1 MTDTAGRVTAL
12 TWFAPLRPGGA
23 LWSRLFLGVAA
34 RRFRPLTEPI
44 RTLSFIHF
52 AQWTVLDRLP
62 GAADKLPVPVLLFES
77 NFDVSLARYVDAFA
91 YVLTRRFQ
99 LVWWRGYGYPGL
111 LPANGFT
118 EWVQRNSIEP
128 DHYYC
133 AYPET
138 TTATAKAALAV
149 QERLERFAREPG
161 ARTGSDEDFAAAYR
175 ALLTDVGKHN
185 FQKNI
190 Q

>member
-1 MTDTAGRVTAL
+1 VSDAAGRVTAL

-34 RRFRPLTEPI
+34 RRIAAMTEPL

-52 AQWTVLDRLP
+52 ARWTVIDRLP

-91 YVLTRRFQ
+91 YVLTRRFR
-99 LVWWRGYGYPGL
+99 LVWWLGFGYPGL
-111 LPANGFT
+111 LPADGFT
-118 EWVQRNSIEP
+118 RWVQRNSIDA

-133 AYPET
+133 AYPGT
-138 TTATAKAALAV
+138 TTTMAKAALEV
-149 QERLERFAREPG
+149 HERLEEFAGEPG
-161 ARTGSDEDFAAAYR
+161 VRTGSDDEFAQAYR
-175 ALLTDVGKHN
+175 ALLADVGDHV
-185 FQKNI
+185 
-190 Q
+190 

>member
-1 MTDTAGRVTAL
+1 VTDSAGRVTAL

-52 AQWTVLDRLP
+52 ARWTVLDRLP
-62 GAADKLPVPVLLFES
+62 GAADRLPVPVLLFES
-77 NFDVSLARYVDAFA
+77 NFDLSLARYVDAFA
-91 YVLTRRFQ
+91 YVLTRRFG
-99 LVWWRGYGYPGL
+99 LVWWRGFGYPGL
-111 LPANGFT
+111 LPADGFT
-118 EWVQRNSIEP
+118 AWVERNSIDA

-138 TTATAKAALAV
+138 TTTTVVGALAV
-149 QERLERFAREPG
+149 QDRLEAFAREPG
-161 ARTGSDEDFAAAYR
+161 VRDAPDEDFVTAYE
-175 ALLTDVGKHN
+175 AMLADVADHV
-185 FQKNI
+185 
-190 Q
+190 

>member
-1 MTDTAGRVTAL
+1 VTDTAGRVTAL

-34 RRFRPLTEPI
+34 RRFRPLTQPI

-52 AQWTVLDRLP
+52 ARWTVLDRLP
-62 GAADKLPVPVLLFES
+62 GAADKLPVPVLMFES

-91 YVLTRRFQ
+91 YVLTRRFR

-111 LPANGFT
+111 LPADGFT
-118 EWVQRNSIEP
+118 RWVRRNSIDA

-133 AYPET
+133 AYPGTTT
-138 TTATAKAALAV
+138 TTAVGALAV
-149 QERLERFAREPG
+149 QERLEAFARDPG
-161 ARTGSDEDFAAAYR
+161 PRAASDEEFATAYR
-175 ALLTDVGKHN
+175 RLLADVQVHV
-185 FQKNI
+185 
-190 Q
+190 